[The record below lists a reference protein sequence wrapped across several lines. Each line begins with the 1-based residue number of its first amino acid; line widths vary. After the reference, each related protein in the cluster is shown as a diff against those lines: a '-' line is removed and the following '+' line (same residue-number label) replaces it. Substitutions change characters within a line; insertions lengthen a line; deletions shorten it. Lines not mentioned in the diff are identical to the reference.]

1 MMKSDIDVYHDPAEL
16 LDELGIINPVDID
29 IEAIAEYCGATV
41 LYQPLQGAEARII
54 GHGDRAIITVNE
66 ASPRGRQRFSVGH
79 ELGHWAWDRGKVAIS
94 CDDRKFAGEWTGKDK
109 ESVANKY
116 ASDLL
121 MPVQMFKP
129 AVGRKNVTFETVRM
143 LADVFQSSL
152 TATAIRLVQHG
163 TSPSMVVCSSATGRK
178 WFVRSR
184 ELEEANLWP
193 LKHLSQDSL
202 AFNLMRGTKSGTAP
216 EDVDADAWIDHPD
229 AGDYVVKED
238 SVKITNDLVLTLLW
252 WKNESQLRDLTRDED
267 EE

>member
-1 MMKSDIDVYHDPAEL
+1 MTQSTSGIYRDPSVL
-16 LDELGIINPVDID
+16 LDELGITSPADLD

-54 GHGDRAIITVNE
+54 GHGNRAIITVND

-79 ELGHWAWDRGKVAIS
+79 ELGHWAWDRGKVAFS
-94 CDDRKFAGEWTGKDK
+94 CDDRKFAGEWTGNDK

-129 AVGRKNVTFETVRM
+129 ATNRKPVTFETVRA
-143 LADVFQSSL
+143 LADSFQSSL
-152 TATAIRLVQHG
+152 TASAIRLVQLG
-163 TSPSMVVCSSATGRK
+163 SSPTMVICSGATGRK

-193 LKHLSQDSL
+193 RRELSQDSL
-202 AFNLMRGTKSGTAP
+202 AYGLMRGTRSGIAP
-216 EDVDADAWIDHPD
+216 DDVDADAWIDHPD
-229 AGDYVVKED
+229 AGDYVVRED
-238 SVKITNDLVLTLLW
+238 SVKITPDLVLTLLW
-252 WKNESQLRDLTRDED
+252 WKDESQLRDLLNDED
-267 EE
+267 DE